1 MKWYNIELKEK
12 TELKEFL
19 QVNNI
24 EFEISKAGD
33 LYHFEILLD
42 KDSIVFQTDNLSISE
57 WSWYSIY
64 RG

>member
-33 LYHFEILLD
+33 FYHFEILLD
-42 KDSIVFQTDNLSISE
+42 KDSILFQTDNLSISE
-57 WSWYSIY
+57 LL
-64 RG
+64 GN